1 MSFIKPIPVFIGPA
15 AFFHAHFGNRDKV
28 PSTGSDVVE
37 VVPCVILPG
46 LTMVSAEKCRDAF
59 FEPAN
64 FEILS
69 SVSGGST
76 IAKIDYW
83 EHTSEMDI
91 HAAYVLNMSELSASY
106 CWSQGFKY
114 WELALNRNLYFDSWI
129 HELGT
134 SVECEGCAELR
145 KRVEELAIKVFIGL
159 CVPEICSETEIREE
173 VSPGY
178 LMNVLNSPIPF
189 PVPGEP
195 QLDVTELSHWSQ
207 FQLDLIIAGLDN
219 CGTTSLGRWL
229 QQVQSIE
236 LSNLGEE
243 DDFFFRNDRLL
254 PFRSEVE
261 EFNSQWKSRQ
271 TLKALRHPN
280 LWAHLRVRMALARI
294 PQLKVLLV
302 VCDPLSRIDKA
313 FWWYHIC
320 DPPLP
325 HPEIAPLVR
334 PKGCFESISSVLEP
348 SFLDRFKV
356 QRHVEHLKQLYQHR
370 LRVVH
375 QAYMRE
381 SAWDTFVQI
390 AGWIGVSVVSAE
402 VRLGRHNHRPGHR
415 TDLCRNS
422 TLVNLLKV
430 LLSSEQL

>member
-229 QQVQSIE
+229 QQ
-236 LSNLGEE
+236 
-243 DDFFFRNDRLL
+243 
-254 PFRSEVE
+254 
-261 EFNSQWKSRQ
+261 
-271 TLKALRHPN
+271 ALRHPN

-302 VCDPLSRIDKA
+302 VCPAARGTLEA
-313 FWWYHIC
+313 T
-320 DPPLP
+320 LP
-325 HPEIAPLVR
+325 TPAAC
-334 PKGCFESISSVLEP
+334 GASSVYARIRLGHLCTDCR
-348 SFLDRFKV
+348 LDRRFRGFGRGSPRAT
-356 QRHVEHLKQLYQHR
+356 QS
-370 LRVVH
+370 
-375 QAYMRE
+375 
-381 SAWDTFVQI
+381 SAR
-390 AGWIGVSVVSAE
+390 AS
-402 VRLGRHNHRPGHR
+402 N
-415 TDLCRNS
+415 
-422 TLVNLLKV
+422 
-430 LLSSEQL
+430 